1 MATNQCQQNYKMS
14 DKEIK
19 VPNIGEFK
27 DVEVIE
33 VLVSNGQS
41 VSKNDPLITIESD
54 KSSVEI
60 PASFDGKVKSVKIKV
75 GDRVSEGDLILTVEQ
90 SGEEEKNIEQKTI
103 KEEDEPV
110 ANQNQV
116 ETIAKVNPA
125 QNTIKKDN
133 SEVSSAS
140 PKVRKFARELGVNI
154 NEIVGSERQGRI
166 VEDDVKN
173 FISSKINKAPDKTE
187 AQPKKIISE
196 FSHSDFGEIEVKDM
210 PRVKKLASTYLV
222 NSWTTIPHVTNHD
235 EADITEMEDFRTS
248 LTDMYTGERKKITPL
263 AFIIKALVASL
274 KKFPSFNSSIDDIE
288 NGKITIKKYFHVGIA
303 VDTPHGLMV
312 PKIRSADNKSISYIS
327 NELKTVSDQCRNLKI
342 DKKEFFGGS
351 MTITSLGGI
360 GGSFFTPI
368 INYPEVAILGVGK
381 AQKKQIFINGKFET
395 RTMLPLS
402 LSYDHRIIDGAE
414 AARFNNDL
422 KENLGKNFAYKLAV

>member
-1 MATNQCQQNYKMS
+1 MS

-33 VLVSNGQS
+33 VLISNGQLI
-41 VSKNDPLITIESD
+41 SKNDPLITIESD

-60 PASFDGKVKSVKIKV
+60 PATFDGKVKSVNIKV
-75 GDRVSEGDLILTVEQ
+75 GDKVSEGDLISILEVE
-90 SGEEEKNIEQKTI
+90 SEVMEK
-103 KEEDEPV
+103 
-110 ANQNQV
+110 
-116 ETIAKVNPA
+116 A
-125 QNTIKKDN
+125 QEKAHIKKDFKKIQVIKPEIKKTL
-133 SEVSSAS
+133 SDHSKITDISSAS
-140 PKVRKFARELGVNI
+140 PKARKFARELGVDI
-154 NEIVGSERQGRI
+154 NQVIGSEKDGRVIEDDIKKFVSSKPKI
-166 VEDDVKN
+166 VEEAKESKPNKIKN
-173 FISSKINKAPDKTE
+173 
-187 AQPKKIISE
+187 E
-196 FSHSDFGEIEVKDM
+196 FEHSDFGEIEVKNM
-210 PRVKKLASTYLV
+210 PRVKKLSSTYLV

-235 EADITEMEDFRTS
+235 EIDITEMEQFRGS

-263 AFIIKALVASL
+263 AFIVKALVASL
-274 KKFPSFNSSIDDIE
+274 KKFPNFNSSIDDIE
-288 NGKITIKKYFHVGIA
+288 NGKITLKKYYHIGIA

-312 PKIRSADNKSISYIS
+312 PKIRNADNKDISYIGS
-327 NELKTVSDQCRNLKI
+327 ELKKISDECRNLKI

-368 INYPEVAILGVGK
+368 INFPEVAILGVGK
-381 AQKKQIFINGKFET
+381 SQKKQIFINGKFET

-414 AARFNNDL
+414 ASRFNNDL